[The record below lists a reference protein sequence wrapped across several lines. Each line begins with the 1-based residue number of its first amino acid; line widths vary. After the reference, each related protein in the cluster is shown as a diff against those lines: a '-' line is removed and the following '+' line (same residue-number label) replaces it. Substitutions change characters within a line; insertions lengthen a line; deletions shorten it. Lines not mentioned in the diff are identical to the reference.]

1 MKNKMIS
8 LALGTLLLCSAPVMA
23 EENLASPTPG
33 NGTPVKVEV
42 QKVSLQDGIKLPK
55 ELSQIHGYL
64 TAKDFPKGTSASPM
78 MLKDNGGKNLIYW
91 VTTHEVDQDVVF
103 LTAAAEVDQK
113 DLPKE
118 VAGLFAKGNL
128 PIESAAYMQKVNY
141 YLSGYSYMIN
151 DMVAKYVDTY
161 NRRTKGEPL
170 PYNILVVDPG
180 FTEIIH
186 PISKD
191 SKTYTMSLN
200 PKIYADSWL
209 IPVYVRVYA
218 KPEGNKVRFLLTAS
232 LDSSK
237 KEAEAMAKTLVGI
250 KK

>member
-1 MKNKMIS
+1 MKSKMIS

-23 EENLASPTPG
+23 EGLASPGPKDSM
-33 NGTPVKVEV
+33 PVKVEV
-42 QKVSLQDGIKLPK
+42 QKVSLQDGIKLPPS
-55 ELSQIHGYL
+55 LSQVHGYL
-64 TAKDFPKGTSASPM
+64 TAKDFPKGTSVSPM
-78 MLKDNGGKNLIYW
+78 MLKDNGGKNITFW
-91 VTTHEVDQDVVF
+91 VTTHDVDQDVVF
-103 LTAAAEVDQK
+103 ITAAAEVDKK

-118 VAGLFAKGNL
+118 VAGLFAEGNL
-128 PIESAAYMQKVNY
+128 PIESAAYMQKANY

-161 NRRTKGEPL
+161 NKRTQGEPL

-191 SKTYTMSLN
+191 SKTYAMSLN

-218 KPEGNKVRFLLTAS
+218 KPEGNKVRFILTAS